1 MSVFPSDYWQARDRF
16 RQAAQSLACV
26 LETHPI
32 KALGPQDQSLSMDVA
47 RYGSKSPQITLILSS
62 GLHGVEGYCGS
73 AIQVATLTEL
83 LPNLTLPKG
92 VAVLLIHALNPYG
105 FAWNRRCNEDNID
118 LNRNFL
124 LPGQAFAGSP
134 DAYAQL
140 DAFLNPR
147 QPPNPRDSYLL
158 KLLGYTVRYGVSSLK
173 QTLPVGQYDFPQGI
187 FFGGQAPAQTQ
198 RILATQLPNW
208 LAQTQQVL
216 HLDLHTGLGRWTA
229 PTFLV
234 KPQADQKDLPW
245 FQQTFTAEG
254 LQILG
259 QQGATYVCQ
268 GDIGPWCQALMSDC
282 DYRFA
287 TVEFGTYP
295 LLPVL
300 KAIRAENQAHWWD
313 QPTSSTYQWAKSL
326 LLEANAPSRLAWR
339 QIVVTQGV
347 ALVHQALEG
356 LNGSSHT

>member
-1 MSVFPSDYWQARDRF
+1 VFPSEYWQGRDRF
-16 RQAAQSLACV
+16 RHAAQSLNCV
-26 LETHPI
+26 LETYPI
-32 KALGPQDQSLSMDVA
+32 QALGPQDRALSIDVA
-47 RYGSKSPQITLILSS
+47 RYGSKSPHTTLLVSS

-73 AIQVATLTEL
+73 AIQWALLTDV
-83 LPNLTLPKG
+83 LPQLTLPKG

-124 LPGQAFAGSP
+124 LPEQSFTGSP
-134 DAYAQL
+134 EAYTQL

-147 QPPNPRDSYLL
+147 QPPTPQELYTL
-158 KLLGYTVRYGVSSLK
+158 KLLGYALRYGVSSLK
-173 QTLPVGQYDFPQGI
+173 QALPVGQYEFPQGL

-198 RILATQLPNW
+198 QILASQLPTW
-208 LAQTQQVL
+208 LGPTQRIV

-234 KPQADQKDLPW
+234 KPQVHQTDLPW

-259 QQGATYVCQ
+259 QQGATYICQ
-268 GDIGPWCQALMSDC
+268 GDIGPWCQALMQDC

-300 KAIRAENQAHWWD
+300 KAMRAENQAHWWD
-313 QPTSSTYQWAKSL
+313 EPGSSTYAWAKSL
-326 LLEANAPSRLAWR
+326 LLEANAPTSDEWR
-339 QIVVTQGV
+339 QAVVAKGID
-347 ALVHQALEG
+347 LIHQAFAG
-356 LNGSSHT
+356 LNELCPTY